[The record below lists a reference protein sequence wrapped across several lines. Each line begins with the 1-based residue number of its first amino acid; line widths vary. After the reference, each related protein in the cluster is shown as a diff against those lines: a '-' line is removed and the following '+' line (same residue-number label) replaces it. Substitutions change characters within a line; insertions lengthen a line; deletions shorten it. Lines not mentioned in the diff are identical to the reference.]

1 MYIGWLTVDAWIDRE
16 KLFSHN
22 VISVHF
28 DHSRFRNNNTSI
40 TWSFHESLRVV
51 IHSWPLPFENILVKN
66 FKYNLKITFNDKFN
80 NIIWKWNI
88 LLRLY
93 ILIANADG
101 RKHTLLQAFEFHA
114 NGRKHTFVQAFEFL
128 ITVEALLLG
137 TTIDHRKV
145 TTNYIGF
152 WTADS
157 FNKHDLC
164 FSKKPKYRTM
174 SPWHIHR
181 FPERELL
188 PLLLSPLLM
197 VQNSLSPKSEITQKG
212 ILWCTRLQDTKIG

>member
-1 MYIGWLTVDAWIDRE
+1 MW
-16 KLFSHN
+16 H
-22 VISVHF
+22 
-28 DHSRFRNNNTSI
+28 
-40 TWSFHESLRVV
+40 
-51 IHSWPLPFENILVKN
+51 IL
-66 FKYNLKITFNDKFN
+66 
-80 NIIWKWNI
+80 W
-88 LLRLY
+88 RLY
-93 ILIANADG
+93 ISIANANG

-114 NGRKHTFVQAFEFL
+114 NWRKRTFLQAFEFL
-128 ITVEALLLG
+128 ITVEAR
-137 TTIDHRKV
+137 TTIDHKKV